1 MLWQRSSDIGSPPDD
16 NSLHHHTALS
26 RTLAMRT
33 IACRCAR
40 AFAVVL
46 TFGIALSALAH
57 HSFAMFDNENQ
68 IKLKGK
74 VTHFQWTNPHV
85 YIELDAENV
94 YSEDKTVKHWTVECA
109 NPGILNRIGWKFNM
123 IKPGDEITIIVAPLR
138 SGEPGALL
146 KQVTLPDGRV
156 FANGGPAGPAL
167 IQ

>member
-1 MLWQRSSDIGSPPDD
+1 MAMQRI
-16 NSLHHHTALS
+16 
-26 RTLAMRT
+26 
-33 IACRCAR
+33 AR
-40 AFAVVL
+40 ASASALAVVL
-46 TFGIALSALAH
+46 TLGVALGVEAH

-68 IKLKGK
+68 IKLQGK
-74 VTHFQWTNPHV
+74 VTDFQWTNPHV

-138 SGEPGALL
+138 SAEPGALL